1 MFSQGQVMNIATGEK
16 QDVSKFFGTVTRSTY
31 QKKAMNA
38 TVLDDVA
45 ANAQVFEYFTK
56 QLPG

>member
-1 MFSQGQVMNIATGEK
+1 MNIATGEK